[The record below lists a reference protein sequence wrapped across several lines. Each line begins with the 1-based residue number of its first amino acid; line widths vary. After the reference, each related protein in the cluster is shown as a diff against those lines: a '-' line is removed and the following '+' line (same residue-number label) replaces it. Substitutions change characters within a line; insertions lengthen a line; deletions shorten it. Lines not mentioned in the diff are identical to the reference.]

1 MGHTG
6 ELNGLCARHTMSIF
20 VSLAMVALVFCGHLV
35 YDIVSHL
42 LPSGVLATPL
52 GDALYIPS

>member
-6 ELNGLCARHTMSIF
+6 KLIGLCAGHTTSIF
-20 VSLAMVALVFCGHLV
+20 DSLAMVALIFCGHLV
-35 YDIVSHL
+35 DDIVSHL

>member
-6 ELNGLCARHTMSIF
+6 ELNGLCAGHTMSIF
-20 VSLAMVALVFCGHLV
+20 VSLAMVALIFFGQLV
-35 YDIVSHL
+35 DDIVSHL